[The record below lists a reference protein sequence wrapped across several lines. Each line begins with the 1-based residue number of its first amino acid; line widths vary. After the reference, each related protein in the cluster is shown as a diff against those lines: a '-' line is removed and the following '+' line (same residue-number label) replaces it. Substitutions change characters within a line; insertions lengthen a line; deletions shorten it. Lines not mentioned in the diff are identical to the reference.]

1 MSKESIVDRLTV
13 PGALD
18 SLEAIGQFV
27 LGAASD
33 AGLDR
38 KASYRLRLAVDEI
51 ATNIVVH
58 GYEDAGRQGPIDVWA
73 ELDDAELRVCL
84 QDLAVPFDPREARVP
99 EGMDRPLE
107 EREIGGLGV
116 FLALR
121 GVDELRYERVGEQ
134 NRNIIIV
141 HRPQPPA
148 Q

>member
-1 MSKESIVDRLTV
+1 MDRLTV
-13 PGALD
+13 TGTLD
-18 SLEAIGQFV
+18 SLQAIGQFV
-27 LGAASD
+27 MGAASD

-58 GYEDAGRQGPIDVWA
+58 GYEEAGRQGTIDVWA
-73 ELDDAELRVCL
+73 ELDDAELRLFL
-84 QDLAVPFDPREARVP
+84 QDSGLPFDPRQARSP
-99 EGMDRPLE
+99 EGLDRPLE

-121 GVDELRYERVGEQ
+121 GVDELRYERAGEQ
-134 NRNIIIV
+134 NRNIIVV
-141 HRPQPPA
+141 HRPQPPD